1 LVDDLNAPL
10 GQDKR
15 RRLPNI
21 PLSAPQLLAGA
32 LGLSGV
38 VVVAWAAFVNDPLG
52 GEPIAVVATKVAPT
66 SVSARDSDRDGKQH
80 SRHDGT
86 TSSPPDA
93 SAPAAKLDETPP
105 PGSRT
110 VTIIDGSSGARKL
123 VTIPG
128 NPDAT
133 KPFFDP
139 KLVEATRHGAVP
151 KIGPDGARPSSRYA
165 QPRQLP
171 PNKKDSPLIAVIV
184 GGVGISTSGTADA
197 LAKLPASVTFA
208 LTPYGADLEKLAERA
223 RSQQHEILL
232 QVPMEPF
239 DYPDKSR
246 SANAADL
253 VDLGAESRPA
263 TLADESFPRLRRS
276 HELYGRAIYCI
287 GAGTDGGLARR
298 RAAGSCLC

>member
-1 LVDDLNAPL
+1 
-10 GQDKR
+10 
-15 RRLPNI
+15 
-21 PLSAPQLLAGA
+21 
-32 LGLSGV
+32 
-38 VVVAWAAFVNDPLG
+38 
-52 GEPIAVVATKVAPT
+52 
-66 SVSARDSDRDGKQH
+66 
-80 SRHDGT
+80 
-86 TSSPPDA
+86 
-93 SAPAAKLDETPP
+93 
-105 PGSRT
+105 
-110 VTIIDGSSGARKL
+110 

-133 KPFFDP
+133 KPLFDP

-151 KIGPDGARPSSRYA
+151 KIGPDGVRPSSRYA

-171 PNKKDSPLIAVIV
+171 PNKKDSFLIAVIV

-197 LAKLPASVTFA
+197 LAKLPASITFA

-223 RSQQHEILL
+223 RSQQHEMLL

-239 DYPDKSR
+239 NYPDNDPGP
-246 SANAADL
+246 ANAADL

-263 TLADESFPRLRRS
+263 TLADEPFPRLRRS

-287 GAGTDGGLARR
+287 GAGTDSGLARR